1 MYQLRTTRGYE
12 LAAVVSAMQKAIRRG
27 DARVAGYFALEMCAS
42 GFDQYCWRRLLT
54 ISAEDCW
61 GILTQEVKALQ
72 DAYKALTKGRTKEAN
87 KTDMTGW
94 VCVAKAVILMAEA
107 KKSRDADHLV
117 CFIYDQQRI
126 DAEALA
132 QALAEA
138 DPEPIPEVS
147 PALVHTSFLLM
158 RRSRGRPVRRDGRVA
173 EVAVWN
179 TAPAQELAVGD
190 Q

>member
-1 MYQLRTTRGYE
+1 M
-12 LAAVVSAMQKAIRRG
+12 
-27 DARVAGYFALEMCAS
+27 AGYFALEMCAS

-132 QALAEA
+132 RSTGECQLRVLAYRAVRHGQRGLERDCA
-138 DPEPIPEVS
+138 REVRGH
-147 PALVHTSFLLM
+147 VIE
-158 RRSRGRPVRRDGRVA
+158 RERGRRRR
-173 EVAVWN
+173 
-179 TAPAQELAVGD
+179 P
-190 Q
+190 

>member
-72 DAYKALTKGRTKEAN
+72 DAYKALTKGRTKEAK

-126 DAEALA
+126 DAGALA

-138 DPEPIPEVS
+138 DPEPIPDYAYDCHTARGKRAGKTKAMFFQEEFVALS
-147 PALVHTSFLLM
+147 PREPGLFDDILDH
-158 RRSRGRPVRRDGRVA
+158 
-173 EVAVWN
+173 
-179 TAPAQELAVGD
+179 
-190 Q
+190 